1 MTARLAWGMCAA
13 SVVLTAIGL
22 VFVAVNGET
31 ARGATLGSPTFDTA
45 FSVIYLAFPVVGAL
59 IASRQPRNAIGW
71 VFLVAGLGKAVDYA
85 FLGYATRG
93 LIEDPGSLPGA
104 ALAGLI
110 ADLTWVPTL
119 LGGTALLFLLFPDGR
134 LPSPRWR
141 PALWLV
147 ALLMLGY
154 VVGTMLRPGPLYY
167 FPAVRNPLGAES
179 AGSVPRLLVDGSS
192 FVAIGLIL
200 AAVVSLVARFRRSRG
215 QERQQLKWLAYAA
228 GLLALSTPVQPL
240 LADVELAGF
249 VISDVVFGLLM
260 SLLPV
265 AVGIA
270 ILRHRLYDID
280 LVINRTLVYGVLTAT
295 LALTYL
301 GLVLLISL
309 AIGKSD
315 VAVAGSTLA
324 VAALVRPA
332 RERIQAVVD
341 RRFYRR
347 RYDAGLTVE
356 AFAAR
361 LRDEL
366 DLETLGADLRTVV
379 AETIQPA
386 HVSLW
391 LRSVR

>member
-1 MTARLAWGMCAA
+1 MTARLAWGLCAA
-13 SVVLTAIGL
+13 SFALTAIGL
-22 VFVAVNGET
+22 GFVAVNGGT
-31 ARGATLGSPTFDTA
+31 AEANTLGSPAFDTVFA
-45 FSVIYLAFPVVGAL
+45 VLYLAFAVVGAL

-71 VFLVAGLGKAVDYA
+71 VFLVTALGKGIDFA
-85 FLGYATRG
+85 FLGYATRT
-93 LIEDPGSLPGA
+93 LVVEPGSLPGG

-110 ADLTWVPTL
+110 ADLTWVPSL

-134 LPSPRWR
+134 LLSPRWR

-147 ALLMLGY
+147 AAVTCAY
-154 VVGTMLRPGPLYY
+154 VVATMLKPGTLYY
-167 FPAVRNPLGAES
+167 FPAVENPLGVEGS
-179 AGSVPRLLVDGSS
+179 GSVIDWLVEASGGA
-192 FVAIGLIL
+192 AIVMIL
-200 AAVVSLVARFRRSRG
+200 VAVVSLIARFRRSAG

-228 GLLALSTPVQPL
+228 VLLALSTPVQPL
-240 LADVELAGF
+240 LDGLEIAGLA
-249 VISDVVFGLLM
+249 ISDVLFGLLI

-280 LVINRTLVYGVLTAT
+280 LVINRTLVYGGLTAT
-295 LALTYL
+295 LAGTYL

-347 RYDAGLTVE
+347 RYDAARTLE
-356 AFAAR
+356 AFSGR

-366 DLETLGADLRTVV
+366 DLEALGADLRAVV
-379 AETIQPA
+379 AETVQPA

-391 LRSVR
+391 LRRAR